1 MSFPVILDDI
11 YTYDR
16 SLIEILIPH
25 RSPFLM
31 VDSIVSVQA
40 GKNPSMLANYT
51 IKDREPEYSC
61 NGSDGH
67 WPSICII
74 EGLGQCCNLMIVI
87 WALEKGLMKAGM
99 RFNALGEVLK
109 RLMDDEPDE
118 ITGLLK
124 AILHQRRMETY
135 SSVGFLGSAN
145 MEITGHARQGRVI
158 SYEVRLNQIFGTIFH
173 SSVRAYT
180 NNYLIASGTMVSATR
195 KD

>member
-1 MSFPVILDDI
+1 MYAYYTVTGKDPV
-11 YTYDR
+11 
-16 SLIEILIPH
+16 
-25 RSPFLM
+25 
-31 VDSIVSVQA
+31 
-40 GKNPSMLANYT
+40 
-51 IKDREPEYSC
+51 YSN
-61 NGSDGH
+61 NGYDGH
-67 WPSICII
+67 WPSIFVI

-87 WALEKGLMKAGM
+87 WALEKGLMKAGL
-99 RFNALGEVLK
+99 RFNTIGEVLQ

-118 ITGLLK
+118 ITGILK
-124 AILHQRRMETY
+124 GILHHRRMETY

-158 SYEVRLNQIFGTIFH
+158 SYEVRLNQVFGTIFH